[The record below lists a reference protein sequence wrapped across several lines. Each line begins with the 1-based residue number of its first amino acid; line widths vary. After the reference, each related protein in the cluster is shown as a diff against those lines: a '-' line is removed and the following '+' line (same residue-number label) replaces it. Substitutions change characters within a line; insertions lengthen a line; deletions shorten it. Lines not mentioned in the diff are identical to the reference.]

1 MLFACEL
8 LLLLLLDGLL
18 GLFFHLLVEP
28 LFLFLFYGQFLV
40 LLHLLSLL
48 VLLVTVRG
56 THPRILGLEL
66 VVELVLELLFCWQV
80 MGLNVFVLLG
90 VFAVF
95 MWGGGKF
102 LCLTLLI
109 EGLDYL
115 GWFLGLVVFALWVHL
130 LFPFSQLFLIML
142 FIFRITYF
150 HLLRFTFQ
158 QSPFLSMDF
167 YHLNKTVFDILFL
180 FHMKIVNF
188 FPSYSCP
195 YIHLIHS
202 KRQK

>member
-28 LFLFLFYGQFLV
+28 LFLFLLYGQFLV

-48 VLLVTVRG
+48 VLLVTIRG
-56 THPRILGLEL
+56 THPCILGLEL

-80 MGLNVFVLLG
+80 VGLDVFVLLG

-102 LCLTLLI
+102 LCLSLLI
-109 EGLDYL
+109 EGLDYP

-142 FIFRITYF
+142 FIFRITIF
-150 HLLRFTFQ
+150 PFTKIHI
-158 QSPFLSMDF
+158 STVTISLYGFLSF
-167 YHLNKTVFDILFL
+167 KQNSF
-180 FHMKIVNF
+180 
-188 FPSYSCP
+188 
-195 YIHLIHS
+195 
-202 KRQK
+202 